1 MPVDWD
7 KFDSEIDSIIERS
20 SDKTDAQL
28 ASKVSNITRMT
39 DDEVQELFPKA
50 ADAKKVTQ
58 LMRIVRSDDDR
69 NKKVNRIVSNAKEF
83 GGVVLTLLEKFA

>member
-7 KFDSEIDSIIERS
+7 KFDNEIDAIIENS
-20 SDKTDAQL
+20 AEKTDAQL

-50 ADAKKVTQ
+50 ADAKKVTE
-58 LMRIVRSDDDR
+58 LMKIVRSTDDR
-69 NKKVNRIVSNAKEF
+69 NKKVNMIVSNAEDF

>member
-7 KFDSEIDSIIERS
+7 KFDNEIDAIIENS
-20 SDKTDAQL
+20 AEKTDAQL

-50 ADAKKVTQ
+50 ADAKKVTE
-58 LMRIVRSDDDR
+58 LMKIVRSADDR
-69 NKKVNRIVSNAKEF
+69 NKKVNMIVSNAEDF